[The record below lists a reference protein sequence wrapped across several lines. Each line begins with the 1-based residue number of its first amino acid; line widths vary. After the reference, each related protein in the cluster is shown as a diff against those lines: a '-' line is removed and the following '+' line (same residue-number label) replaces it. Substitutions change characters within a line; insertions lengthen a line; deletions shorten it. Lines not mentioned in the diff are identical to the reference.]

1 MRWYSSDQLME
12 LVVLERRKR
21 QGQAKFYASAFAGA
35 ISMIEQRW
43 GKLVVHQNLL
53 VARVRDLSL
62 KVAIQ
67 KAFADSGKVVFLP
80 DNFIAFPN
88 DLTKKMEA
96 LVNKSGYVVKAIEV
110 RDSEKINYP

>member
-1 MRWYSSDQLME
+1 MDIRQAPLMLWLRKNASS
-12 LVVLERRKR
+12 
-21 QGQAKFYASAFAGA
+21 FADV

-43 GKLVVHQNLL
+43 GKQIMHQNLL

-67 KAFADSGKVVFLP
+67 KAFADSGKVILLSN
-80 DNFIAFPN
+80 DFIAFPN

-96 LVNKSGYVVKAIEV
+96 LVNKSGYVVKGIET
-110 RDSEKINYP
+110 K